1 MGSSRT
7 TLFRTPTKG
16 SYKML
21 PFQRLLR
28 SRALFRAG
36 PVISRNLKPQR
47 RTLVAPPKPG
57 DGPLMARRA
66 DRELPDIPENG
77 MKWVRTIPIFLVIL
91 ISSTLGI
98 FNYQKSSSSVVS
110 STMYALRTSP
120 KAREYLGEEIY
131 FKSQMPWIRGEM
143 NMLHGK
149 IDIHFAVKGSA
160 ESWTMRFKSHRL
172 GRQGM
177 FVTTEWSLE
186 TKDGRKIDLL
196 DGVILSRALNWM
208 RRSQR
213 RLDVGAMRQIC
224 RVRREGIQTG
234 DGQMLMESDWNGI
247 G

>member
-1 MGSSRT
+1 
-7 TLFRTPTKG
+7 
-16 SYKML
+16 ML

-36 PVISRNLKPQR
+36 PVISRTLKPQR

-131 FKSQMPWIRGEM
+131 FKSQMPWIWGEM

-160 ESWTMRFKSHRL
+160 ESGTMRFKSHRL

-196 DGVILSRALNWM
+196 DGSDPFKGIELDEEEPKKVGRGSYAPNLS
-208 RRSQR
+208 
-213 RLDVGAMRQIC
+213 G
-224 RVRREGIQTG
+224 
-234 DGQMLMESDWNGI
+234 
-247 G
+247 